1 MIETL
6 SSGGSVMFGLKKKS
20 NKTDAG
26 ANAMGGGRTELPLGD
41 ISTMLNASGR
51 IALPILQKIV
61 KVYQKTKFK
70 AFMGQ
75 PVLVG
80 SSIQSGSLN
89 LRKRA
94 SKEEMNR
101 TVIFEVGDDG
111 EEASSPSESL
121 KHAIYPLVKGEY
133 AAGPLYVFTIG
144 RVDGNDMIMP
154 DYAIS
159 KQHAILEIKR
169 GNYTI
174 RDCESTNGTTVNGK
188 RLDKKPATL
197 NSGDVIGFARYEFT
211 FLYPEA
217 LYDMLSGTIE

>member
-1 MIETL
+1 
-6 SSGGSVMFGLKKKS
+6 MFGRKKREKKDIDDQAVVDRPKERS
-20 NKTDAG
+20 
-26 ANAMGGGRTELPLGD
+26 PLGD

-51 IALPILQKIV
+51 IALPTLQKLA
-61 KVYQKTKFK
+61 KVYQKIKFK
-70 AFMGQ
+70 IFMEQ

-101 TVIFEVGDDG
+101 TVVFELDPA
-111 EEASSPSESL
+111 ENSASPSETL

-133 AAGPLYVFTIG
+133 ASGPVNLLSIG

-174 RDCESTNGTTVNGK
+174 MDCGSTNGTMVNGK
-188 RLDKKPATL
+188 RLDKKAVNL
-197 NSGDVIGFARYEFT
+197 KDGDVVGFARYEFT
-211 FLYPEA
+211 FLFPES
-217 LYDMLSGTIE
+217 LYDMLADSEDG